1 MTIAHLPAPTWS
13 QRLPPITVDCRAAL
27 SGIVA
32 SRSSTSAARD
42 SAAADL
48 DRMTMRPGFWP
59 AMADVFHEIYGEP
72 A

>member
-1 MTIAHLPAPTWS
+1 MTLAHLPAPTWS
-13 QRLPPITVDCRAAL
+13 PRLPPITVDVRAAL

-42 SAAADL
+42 AAAADL
-48 DRMTMRPGFWP
+48 DRITMRPGFLP
-59 AMADVFHEIYGEP
+59 AMADVFAEIYGET